1 MDRWIDLEYMNIMR
15 RSVVVYLADRIN
27 SKILLK
33 ITILVVIEIILIVGS
48 FSVLTYFQS
57 QQSSLGNSIN
67 IAGKNRYLTTNL
79 LLQTEKY
86 IDGSSDASQLKAAMD
101 SLQSNIL
108 TLKQGGTISG
118 INLKPLPSDLLEK
131 WKSIDQNWNVY
142 KTSVLQE
149 TLIPHQVKATTSL
162 PTKGTAIDQSLAE
175 KGIES
180 MAYNLVNSSDKLV
193 TQLGQQTDKNSE
205 NVMLLQIL
213 FAILIVGILVLILYF
228 VARMLRPIFVLT
240 QATSEIKKGNLDVS
254 VEQKGSDELSV
265 LSESFNS
272 MVDSI
277 RNSTAKQDELT
288 KKLEVAN
295 EELKYKD
302 QLKNESINIAAHELK
317 TPIQPILGL
326 TEILQSQIN
335 DVKQKELLEVTIRNA
350 KRLQRL
356 TEDILDVTKIE
367 SKSLVLNKEQ
377 FNLNYVVTNAID
389 ELILGREFLDN
400 DSQNIRL
407 SYNPHDISIRADKAR
422 ITQVIS
428 NLLSNAFKSIKE
440 TGKGG
445 TLTVNIENRDTGG
458 ALNKNER
465 EIVVSISDE
474 GRGVDSKTLPRLF
487 SKFFSTSS
495 KGTGLGLYIS
505 KSIIEAHG
513 GKIWAEN
520 NADGKGATFTFSLPI
535 SEQKPLQI

>member
-1 MDRWIDLEYMNIMR
+1 LFTWLQ
-15 RSVVVYLADRIN
+15 RIN

-86 IDGSSDASQLKAAMD
+86 MDGSSDASQLKAAMD

-118 INLKPLPSDLLEK
+118 INLKPLPSDLLEM
-131 WKSIDQNWNVY
+131 WKTIDQNWNVY

-162 PTKGTAIDQSLAE
+162 STKGTAIDQSLAE

-193 TQLGQQTDKNSE
+193 TQLGQETDKNSE

-240 QATSEIKKGNLDVS
+240 QATSERKKGNLDVS
-254 VEQKGSDELSV
+254 VQEKGSDELSV

-272 MVDSI
+272 MVGSI
-277 RNSTAKQDELT
+277 RNPTAKQDELT

-302 QLKNESINIAAHELK
+302 QLKNEFINIAAHELK

-356 TEDILDVTKIE
+356 QKI
-367 SKSLVLNKEQ
+367 S
-377 FNLNYVVTNAID
+377 
-389 ELILGREFLDN
+389 
-400 DSQNIRL
+400 
-407 SYNPHDISIRADKAR
+407 
-422 ITQVIS
+422 
-428 NLLSNAFKSIKE
+428 
-440 TGKGG
+440 
-445 TLTVNIENRDTGG
+445 
-458 ALNKNER
+458 
-465 EIVVSISDE
+465 
-474 GRGVDSKTLPRLF
+474 
-487 SKFFSTSS
+487 
-495 KGTGLGLYIS
+495 
-505 KSIIEAHG
+505 
-513 GKIWAEN
+513 WM
-520 NADGKGATFTFSLPI
+520 
-535 SEQKPLQI
+535 